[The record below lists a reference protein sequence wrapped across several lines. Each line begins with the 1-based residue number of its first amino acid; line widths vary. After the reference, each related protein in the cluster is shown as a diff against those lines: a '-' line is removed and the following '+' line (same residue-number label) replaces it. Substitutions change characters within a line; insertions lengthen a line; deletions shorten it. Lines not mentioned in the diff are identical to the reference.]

1 MPIQQ
6 MLLGVG
12 AKQKTYVDDVF
23 NVQAYIGTGSSR
35 TITNGIDLSTEG
47 GLVWTKCR
55 LGSSD
60 MHHMLFD
67 TERGVTKDLI
77 TSAQGAQ
84 GTSTNM
90 VTAFNTNGYSLGNSG
105 YVNENNSTY
114 SSWIFRKSPGF
125 FDIVTYTGSSSART
139 ISHNLGSVPGAIFIK
154 KLSGADYW
162 AVYHRKTHASSPED
176 YYTKLNEEASRI
188 DDANFWNDTA
198 PTASVFSL
206 GDAGAVNSDGHTYI
220 AYLFA
225 HDDQSFGEG
234 GDQSIIKCGTIE
246 GTGGGHEV
254 FADLGWEPQWIL
266 YKSSTYDASG
276 HGSWFIFDAVRGL
289 HYRADNESRFLTA
302 NSHDREGYLAG
313 NDWSSAG
320 LDITSTGFTPSSG
333 NQRINRNNEHYIYIA
348 IRRPDGYVGKPVDAG
363 TDVLSIGTRSGSSS
377 NALAAVNTFVDFSLI
392 KNYGAGEYWAANARV
407 MDNYTLKTDT
417 SSAKI
422 QGALP
427 TSGNIWDRMLGH
439 LVAGGNGAT
448 NSTSGNMI
456 DYGWK
461 RHAGFDVVSYT
472 GNSSNRQISHSLN
485 AAPEMMWVKQRSSN
499 TNWAVY
505 HSGVNGGT
513 NPEQYRLT
521 LNEEDSK
528 NDDNTVW
535 NDTAPTATHFSLGT
549 HNHVNNNQ
557 EYLIALLFASVS
569 GISKVGR
576 YTGTGDSLTITTGF
590 QPRFLIIK
598 NTDTFDSNSTWY
610 VLDTTRGWGSGNDNY
625 MELDKS
631 DAQGGHDFGAPT
643 STGFTLTSSTNS
655 AYNKDGDNF
664 IYYAHA

>member
-1 MPIQQ
+1 MSPIQQ
-6 MLLGVG
+6 MLLGAG
-12 AKQKTYVDDVF
+12 AVATKTYVDDVF

-77 TSAQGAQ
+77 SSAQGAQ

-114 SSWIFRKSPGF
+114 SSWSFRKSPGF

-154 KLSGADYW
+154 KLSGSDYW

-176 YYTKLNEEASRI
+176 YYTKLNEEAPRI
-188 DDANFWNDTA
+188 DDVNFWNDTA

-266 YKSSTYDASG
+266 YKSSTHDASN

-289 HYRADNESRFLTA
+289 HYKADNESRFLTA
-302 NSHDREGYLAG
+302 NSNDREGYLG
-313 NDWSSAG
+313 GYDWSSAG

-348 IRRPDGYVGKPVDAG
+348 IRRPDGYVGKPADAG

-392 KNYGAGEYWAANARV
+392 KNYSAGEYWAANARV
-407 MDNYTLKTDT
+407 MDNYTLKANTNN
-417 SSAKI
+417 SQL

-448 NSTSGNMI
+448 NSPTGNMV

-461 RHAGFDVVSYT
+461 RHAGFDVVT
-472 GNSSNRQISHSLN
+472 FKGNSANRQIAHSLN
-485 AAPEMMWVKQRSSN
+485 AVPQMIIVKQRTSS
-499 TNWAVY
+499 TNWEVY
-505 HSGVNGGT
+505 HSGLNGGS
-513 NPEQYRLT
+513 NPEQYRIALT
-521 LNEEDSK
+521 DSAETS
-528 NDDNTVW
+528 DSTAW
-535 NDTAPTATHFSLGT
+535 NNNAPTATHFSLGT
-549 HNHVNNNQ
+549 NQNVNNND
-557 EYLIALLFASVS
+557 EDLIAFLFSSVS
-569 GISKVGR
+569 GISKVGV
-576 YTGTGDSLTITTGF
+576 YAGSNSAQSISLGF
-590 QPRFLIIK
+590 QPRFVIIK
-598 NTDTFDSNSTWY
+598 NTANTDDWY
-610 VLDTTRGWGSGNDNY
+610 VLDTLRGWASGD
-625 MELDKS
+625 DKRLYLNQTSAQS
-631 DAQGGHDFGAPT
+631 DQDVGAPT
-643 STGFTLTSSTNS
+643 STGFDLTANVR
-655 AYNKDGDNF
+655 AFNQAGRYY